1 MRNIRYKYLFVILSV
16 VFISTLENLYSQVAV
31 NTYSLEINTNDIEI
45 VKFINGY
52 QLYLKK
58 KPNVYGYRIRLKRQ
72 DGFNSYLYIDNS
84 GSTNSIIRIRES
96 DYHYKLGEVFKVFIP
111 QNVYL
116 DRRNNNSLFTLRDNI
131 TLILEAYN
139 INNNTL
145 INNEIIL
152 KANDAEIST
161 PTITLRNVEK
171 EGDLYAFYLYYSG
184 GDNGEYAF
192 YVREG
197 RTNTTYKLIDTSY
210 GNTGNYDSS
219 GIVLEDTFNREL
231 GKKLYIKAYFKQ
243 LPEDRY
249 LSFNVFN
256 TQGESFTYPI
266 DYVIETTNVQK
277 EATTPQMPSG
287 GNEGPVPIRPRDRVI
302 ETSTNTIIVKKDVP
316 PQKEN
321 NEIKILSSA
330 NIVEKPVEEPVT
342 EEPVPVIEEPVI
354 KEPEVKENFNYNLE
368 AMDNLNNASK
378 SFNTPNN
385 YVKDKEELTD
395 KFKSIIKRYKDEG
408 SIDLVVVL
416 DTTESMHPYLKTIK
430 RDIRG
435 MITELFDN
443 HKYSRVGFLLYRD
456 VKDTYLT
463 KKIDFSDNINFI
475 NREVNYFYAAGG
487 GDKAEPMYE
496 ALQEA
501 LEIFDYINQKRL
513 IIVITDAPAKVIGR
527 ADLDLNLSTAKQ
539 KNVTV
544 EFILA
549 SEIEEEEDLSDD
561 YLYFFNF

>member
-16 VFISTLENLYSQVAV
+16 VFISTLENLYSQIAV

-58 KPNVYGYRIRLKRQ
+58 KPNVYGYRIQLKRQ
-72 DGFNSYLYIDNS
+72 DGLNSYLYIDNS
-84 GSTNSIIRIRES
+84 GNTNSIVRIRES

-116 DRRNNNSLFTLRDNI
+116 DRRNNNSSFTLRDNI

-139 INNNTL
+139 INNETL

-152 KANDAEIST
+152 KANNAEIST

-197 RTNTTYKLIDTSY
+197 RTNTSYKLIDTSY

-219 GIVLEDTFNREL
+219 GIVLEDTFNRSL

-277 EATTPQMPSG
+277 EAVPPQMPSG
-287 GNEGPVPIRPRDRVI
+287 GNEGPVQIRPRDRVI
-302 ETSTNTIIVKKDVP
+302 ETSTNTIIVKKDAAP
-316 PQKEN
+316 PVKES

-330 NIVEKPVEEPVT
+330 NVVENPVVKNPMIEKPAVENNIAEN
-342 EEPVPVIEEPVI
+342 
-354 KEPEVKENFNYNLE
+354 NFNYNLE
-368 AMDNLNNASK
+368 AMNNLNNASK

-385 YVKDKEELTD
+385 YVNNTDELSD
-395 KFKSIIKRYKDEG
+395 KFRSIIERYKNEG
-408 SIDLVVVL
+408 AIDLVIVL

-456 VKDTYLT
+456 VKDTYIT

-501 LEIFDYINQKRL
+501 LETFDYINQKRL
-513 IIVITDAPAKVIGR
+513 VIVLTDAPAKVIGR
-527 ADLDLNLSTAKQ
+527 ADLDLNLNTAKM

-549 SEIEEEEDLSDD
+549 SEIEEEEDFSDD
-561 YLYFFNF
+561 YLYFLNF

>member
-16 VFISTLENLYSQVAV
+16 VFISTLENLYGQIAV
-31 NTYSLEINTNDIEI
+31 NTYSLEITTNDIEI

-58 KPNVYGYRIRLKRQ
+58 KPNVYGYRIQLKGQ

-84 GSTNSIIRIRES
+84 GNTNSIVRIRES

-116 DRRNNNSLFTLRDNI
+116 DRRNNNSSFTLRDNI

-139 INNNTL
+139 INNETL

-152 KANDAEIST
+152 KANNAEIST

-197 RTNTTYKLIDTSY
+197 RTNTSYKLIDTSY

-219 GIVLEDTFNREL
+219 GIVLEDTFNRSL

-277 EATTPQMPSG
+277 EAVPPQMPSG
-287 GNEGPVPIRPRDRVI
+287 GNEGPVQIRPRDRVI
-302 ETSTNTIIVKKDVP
+302 ETSTNTIIVKKDAQ

-330 NIVEKPVEEPVT
+330 NIVEKLVEE
-342 EEPVPVIEEPVI
+342 EKAIEEPVI
-354 KEPEVKENFNYNLE
+354 EEPEVKENFNYNLE
-368 AMDNLNNASK
+368 AIDNLNNASK

-385 YVKDKEELTD
+385 YVKDKEELSD

-501 LEIFDYINQKRL
+501 LETFDYINQKRL
-513 IIVITDAPAKVIGR
+513 IIVLTDAPAKVIGR
-527 ADLDLNLSTAKQ
+527 ANLDLNLSTAKE

>member
-1 MRNIRYKYLFVILSV
+1 MKNIRYKYLFVILSV
-16 VFISTLENLYSQVAV
+16 VFISTLENLYSQIAV
-31 NTYSLEINTNDIEI
+31 NTYSLEISTNDIEI

-58 KPNVYGYRIRLKRQ
+58 KPNVYGYRIQLKRQ
-72 DGFNSYLYIDNS
+72 DGFNSYIYIDNS
-84 GSTNSIIRIRES
+84 GNSNAIVRIKES
-96 DYHYKLGEVFKVFIP
+96 DYHYKLGEVFKIFIP
-111 QNVYL
+111 QNIYL
-116 DRRNNNSLFTLRDNI
+116 DNRNNNSLFTLRDNI
-131 TLILEAYN
+131 SLILEAYD

-152 KANDAEIST
+152 KANNADIST

-197 RTNTTYKLIDTSY
+197 RTNTAYKLIDTSY
-210 GNTGNYDSS
+210 GNTANYDKS
-219 GIVLEDTFNREL
+219 GIILEDTFNRSL

-256 TQGESFTYPI
+256 TQGQSFTFPI
-266 DYVIETTNVQK
+266 DYVIETTNVKQ
-277 EATTPQMPSG
+277 EATPPQMPSG
-287 GNEGPVPIRPRDRVI
+287 GNEGPVKIRPSEKII
-302 ETSTNTIIVKKDVP
+302 ETSTNTIIVKKDAP
-316 PQKEN
+316 IEKESN
-321 NEIKILSSA
+321 QIKILSSA
-330 NIVEKPVEEPVT
+330 NIVEKPIVNENPVINEEPAIDKKPAAD
-342 EEPVPVIEEPVI
+342 E
-354 KEPEVKENFNYNLE
+354 KYNYNLE
-368 AMDNLNNASK
+368 AMNNLNNASK

-385 YVKDKEELTD
+385 YVKDAEELSD
-395 KFKSIIKRYKDEG
+395 KFKSIIERYKDEG
-408 SIDLVVVL
+408 SMDLVVVL
-416 DTTESMHPYLKTIK
+416 DTTESMHPYLKAIK

-435 MITELFDN
+435 MVTELFDN

-456 VKDTYLT
+456 IKDTYLT
-463 KKIDFSDNINFI
+463 KKIEFSDNINFI

-501 LEIFDYINQKRL
+501 LETFEYINQKRL
-513 IIVITDAPAKVIGR
+513 IVVITDAPAKVIGR
-527 ADLDLNLSTAKQ
+527 ADLDLNLSTAKE
-539 KNVTV
+539 KNVSV
-544 EFILA
+544 EFILT
-549 SEIEEEEDLSDD
+549 SEMEKEEDLSDD

>member
-1 MRNIRYKYLFVILSV
+1 MRNLRYKYLFVILSV
-16 VFISTLENLYSQVAV
+16 VFITTLENLYCQNTINSYAIRVRENDFIISQ
-31 NTYSLEINTNDIEI
+31 LM
-45 VKFINGY
+45 NGY
-52 QLYLKK
+52 QIYIKK
-58 KPNVYGYRIRLKRQ
+58 KPTVSGFRLLAKLPNGNV
-72 DGFNSYLYIDNS
+72 SYLYIDES
-84 GSTNSIIRIRES
+84 GNRNSIISINNIDFHNS
-96 DYHYKLGEVFKVFIP
+96 LGEVVQTFIP
-111 QNVYL
+111 ETVYL
-116 DRRNNNSLFTLRDNI
+116 DNMNNNASFTLLDNSV
-131 TLILEAYN
+131 LILEAYDSN
-139 INNNTL
+139 NTKLLDSEITLKINNNQTS
-145 INNEIIL
+145 I
-152 KANDAEIST
+152 
-161 PTITLRNVEK
+161 PTISLRNVEK

-184 GDNGEYAF
+184 GDNGKYAF

-197 RTNTTYKLIDTSY
+197 KTNTAYKLINTSF
-210 GNTGNYDSS
+210 GSSQNYDGS

-277 EATTPQMPSG
+277 EAVPPQMPSG
-287 GNEGPVPIRPRDRVI
+287 GNEGPVQIRPRDRVI
-302 ETSTNTIIVKKDVP
+302 ETSTNTIIVKKDAQ

-330 NIVEKPVEEPVT
+330 NIVEKPVEE
-342 EEPVPVIEEPVI
+342 EKAIEEPVI
-354 KEPEVKENFNYNLE
+354 EEPEVKENFNYNLE
-368 AMDNLNNASK
+368 AIDNLNNASK
-378 SFNTPNN
+378 SFNTPHN
-385 YVKDKEELTD
+385 YVKDKEELSD

-501 LEIFDYINQKRL
+501 LETFDYINQKRL
-513 IIVITDAPAKVIGR
+513 IIVLTDAPAKVIGR
-527 ADLDLNLSTAKQ
+527 ANLDLNLSTAKE

>member
-1 MRNIRYKYLFVILSV
+1 MKNIRYKYLFVILSV
-16 VFISTLENLYSQVAV
+16 VFISTLENLYSQIAV
-31 NTYSLEINTNDIEI
+31 NTYSLEISTNDIEI

-58 KPNVYGYRIRLKRQ
+58 KPNVYGYKIQLKRQ

-84 GSTNSIIRIRES
+84 GNSNSIVRIKES
-96 DYHYKLGEVFKVFIP
+96 DYHYKLGEVFKIFIP
-111 QNVYL
+111 QNIYL
-116 DRRNNNSLFTLRDNI
+116 DNRNNNSLFTLRDNI
-131 TLILEAYN
+131 SLILEAYD

-152 KANDAEIST
+152 KANNADIST

-197 RTNTTYKLIDTSY
+197 RTNTAYKLIDTSY
-210 GNTGNYDSS
+210 GNTANYDKS
-219 GIVLEDTFNREL
+219 GIILEDTFNRSL

-256 TQGESFTYPI
+256 TQGQSFTFPI
-266 DYVIETTNVQK
+266 DYVIETTNVKQ
-277 EATTPQMPSG
+277 EVIPPPMPSG
-287 GNEGPVPIRPRDRVI
+287 GNEGPVKIRPSDKII

-316 PQKEN
+316 IKKESN
-321 NEIKILSSA
+321 QIKILSSA
-330 NIVEKPVEEPVT
+330 NIVEKPVINEEPAIDKKPA
-342 EEPVPVIEEPVI
+342 EDE
-354 KEPEVKENFNYNLE
+354 KYNYNLE
-368 AMDNLNNASK
+368 AMNNLNNASK

-385 YVKDKEELTD
+385 YVRNAEELSD
-395 KFKSIIKRYKDEG
+395 KFKSIVERYKDKG

-416 DTTESMHPYLKTIK
+416 DTTESMHPYLKAIK

-435 MITELFDN
+435 MVTELFDN

-463 KKIDFSDNINFI
+463 KKIEFSDNINFI

-501 LEIFDYINQKRL
+501 LETFEYINQKRL
-513 IIVITDAPAKVIGR
+513 IVVITDAPSKVIGR
-527 ADLDLNLSTAKQ
+527 ADLDLNLSTAKE
-539 KNVTV
+539 KNVSV

>member
-16 VFISTLENLYSQVAV
+16 VFISTLENLYSQIAV

-58 KPNVYGYRIRLKRQ
+58 KPNVYGYRIQLKRQ
-72 DGFNSYLYIDNS
+72 DGLNSYLYIDNS
-84 GSTNSIIRIRES
+84 GNTNSIVRIRES

-116 DRRNNNSLFTLRDNI
+116 DRRNNNSSFTLRDNI

-139 INNNTL
+139 INNETL

-152 KANDAEIST
+152 KANNAEIST

-171 EGDLYAFYLYYSG
+171 EGDLYAFYLYYSE

-197 RTNTTYKLIDTSY
+197 RTNTSYKLIDTSY

-219 GIVLEDTFNREL
+219 GIVLEDTFNRSL

-277 EATTPQMPSG
+277 EAVPPQMPSG
-287 GNEGPVPIRPRDRVI
+287 GNEGPVQIRPRDRVI
-302 ETSTNTIIVKKDVP
+302 ETSTNTIIVKKDAAP
-316 PQKEN
+316 PVKES

-330 NIVEKPVEEPVT
+330 NVVENPVVKNPMIEKPAVENNIAEN
-342 EEPVPVIEEPVI
+342 
-354 KEPEVKENFNYNLE
+354 NFNYNLE
-368 AMDNLNNASK
+368 AMNNLNNASK

-385 YVKDKEELTD
+385 YVNNTDELSD
-395 KFKSIIKRYKDEG
+395 KFRSIIERYKNEG
-408 SIDLVVVL
+408 AIDLVIVL

-501 LEIFDYINQKRL
+501 LETFDYINQKRL
-513 IIVITDAPAKVIGR
+513 VIVLTDAPAKVIGR
-527 ADLDLNLSTAKQ
+527 ADLDLNLNTAKM

-549 SEIEEEEDLSDD
+549 SEIEEEEDFSDD
-561 YLYFFNF
+561 YLYFLNF

>member
-16 VFISTLENLYSQVAV
+16 VFISTLENLYSQIAV

-52 QLYLKK
+52 QIYLKK
-58 KPNVYGYRIRLKRQ
+58 KPNVYGYRIQLKRQ
-72 DGFNSYLYIDNS
+72 DGLNSYLYIDNS
-84 GSTNSIIRIRES
+84 GNTNSIIRIRES

-111 QNVYL
+111 NNVYL
-116 DRRNNNSLFTLRDNI
+116 DNRNNNSLFTLRDNTTI
-131 TLILEAYN
+131 ILEAYN

-152 KANDAEIST
+152 KANNNEASI

-197 RTNTTYKLIDTSY
+197 KTNTSYKLIDTSY

-219 GIVLEDTFNREL
+219 GIVLEDTFNRVL

-266 DYVIETTNVQK
+266 DYVIETTNVK
-277 EATTPQMPSG
+277 EEVIPPPMPSG
-287 GNEGPVPIRPRDRVI
+287 GNEGPVKIRPSDRVI
-302 ETSTNTIIVKKDVP
+302 ETSTNTIIVKKDTAP
-316 PQKEN
+316 PVKES

-330 NIVEKPVEEPVT
+330 NIVENPM
-342 EEPVPVIEEPVI
+342 IE
-354 KEPEVKENFNYNLE
+354 KPEVEKNMAENNFNYNLE
-368 AMDNLNNASK
+368 AMNNLNNASK

-385 YVKDKEELTD
+385 YVNNTDELSD
-395 KFKSIIKRYKDEG
+395 KFRSIIERYKNEG
-408 SIDLVVVL
+408 AIDLVIVL

-435 MITELFDN
+435 MVTELFDN

-501 LEIFDYINQKRL
+501 LETFDYINQKRL
-513 IIVITDAPAKVIGR
+513 VIVLTDAPAKVIGR
-527 ADLDLNLSTAKQ
+527 ADLDLNLNTAKM

-549 SEIEEEEDLSDD
+549 SEIEEEEDFSDD
-561 YLYFFNF
+561 YLYFLNF

>member
-16 VFISTLENLYSQVAV
+16 VFISTLENLYSQIAV

-52 QLYLKK
+52 QIYLKK
-58 KPNVYGYRIRLKRQ
+58 KPNVYGYRIQLKRQ
-72 DGFNSYLYIDNS
+72 DGLNSYLYIDNS
-84 GSTNSIIRIRES
+84 GNTNSIIRIRES

-111 QNVYL
+111 NNVYL
-116 DRRNNNSLFTLRDNI
+116 DNRNNNSLFTLRDNTTI
-131 TLILEAYN
+131 ILEAYN

-152 KANDAEIST
+152 KANNNEASI

-197 RTNTTYKLIDTSY
+197 KTNTSYKLIDTSY

-219 GIVLEDTFNREL
+219 GIVLEDTFNRVL

-266 DYVIETTNVQK
+266 DYVIETTNVK
-277 EATTPQMPSG
+277 EEVIPPPMPSG
-287 GNEGPVPIRPRDRVI
+287 GNEGPVKIRPSDRVI
-302 ETSTNTIIVKKDVP
+302 ETSTNTIIVKKDTAP
-316 PQKEN
+316 PVKES

-330 NIVEKPVEEPVT
+330 NIVENPM
-342 EEPVPVIEEPVI
+342 IE
-354 KEPEVKENFNYNLE
+354 KPEVEKNMAENNFNYNLE
-368 AMDNLNNASK
+368 AMNNLNNASK

-385 YVKDKEELTD
+385 YVNNTDELSD
-395 KFKSIIKRYKDEG
+395 KFRSIIERYKNEG
-408 SIDLVVVL
+408 AIDLVIVL

-435 MITELFDN
+435 MVTELFDN

-475 NREVNYFYAAGG
+475 NREVNYFYATGG

-501 LEIFDYINQKRL
+501 LETFDYINQKRL
-513 IIVITDAPAKVIGR
+513 VIVLTDAPAKVIGR
-527 ADLDLNLSTAKQ
+527 ADLDLNLNTAKM

-549 SEIEEEEDLSDD
+549 SEIEEEEDFSDD
-561 YLYFFNF
+561 YLYFLNF

>member
-16 VFISTLENLYSQVAV
+16 VFISTLENLYGQIAV
-31 NTYSLEINTNDIEI
+31 NTYSLEITTNDIEI

-58 KPNVYGYRIRLKRQ
+58 KPNVYGYRIQLKSQ
-72 DGFNSYLYIDNS
+72 DGFNSYLHIDNS
-84 GSTNSIIRIRES
+84 GSTNSIVRIRES

-116 DRRNNNSLFTLRDNI
+116 DRRNNNSPFTLRDNI
-131 TLILEAYN
+131 TLVLEAYN
-139 INNNTL
+139 INNETL

-152 KANDAEIST
+152 KANNAEIST

-197 RTNTTYKLIDTSY
+197 RTNTSYKLIDTSY

-219 GIVLEDTFNREL
+219 GIILEDTFNRSL

-277 EATTPQMPSG
+277 EVVPPQIPNG
-287 GNEGPVPIRPRDRVI
+287 GNEGPVQIRPRDRVI
-302 ETSTNTIIVKKDVP
+302 ETSTNTIIVKKDAQ

-330 NIVEKPVEEPVT
+330 NIVENPVT
-342 EEPVPVIEEPVI
+342 EEKPIIE
-354 KEPEVKENFNYNLE
+354 EPEVKENFNYNLE

-385 YVKDKEELTD
+385 YVKDQEELSD
-395 KFKSIIKRYKDEG
+395 KFKGIIKRYKDEG

-435 MITELFDN
+435 MVTELFDN

-501 LEIFDYINQKRL
+501 LETFDYINQKRL

-527 ADLDLNLSTAKQ
+527 ANLDLNLSTAKQ

-544 EFILA
+544 EFVLA
-549 SEIEEEEDLSDD
+549 SEIEEEEEDLSDD

>member
-16 VFISTLENLYSQVAV
+16 VFISTLENLYSQIAV

-52 QLYLKK
+52 QIYLKK
-58 KPNVYGYRIRLKRQ
+58 KPNVYGYRIQLKRQ
-72 DGFNSYLYIDNS
+72 GGLNSYLYIDNS
-84 GSTNSIIRIRES
+84 GNTNSLIRIRES
-96 DYHYKLGEVFKVFIP
+96 DYHYKLGEVFKIFIP
-111 QNVYL
+111 NNVYL
-116 DRRNNNSLFTLRDNI
+116 DNRNNNSLFTLRDNTTI
-131 TLILEAYN
+131 ILEAYN

-152 KANDAEIST
+152 KANNNEAST

-197 RTNTTYKLIDTSY
+197 KTNTSYKLIDTSY

-219 GIVLEDTFNREL
+219 GIVLEDTFNRVL
-231 GKKLYIKAYFKQ
+231 GKKLYIKAYFRQ

-266 DYVIETTNVQK
+266 DYVIETTNVK
-277 EATTPQMPSG
+277 EEVIPPPMPSG
-287 GNEGPVPIRPRDRVI
+287 GNEGPVKIRPSDRVI
-302 ETSTNTIIVKKDVP
+302 ETSTNTIIVKKDAAP
-316 PQKEN
+316 PVKES

-330 NIVEKPVEEPVT
+330 NIVENPVVENPMIEKPAVENNMAEN
-342 EEPVPVIEEPVI
+342 
-354 KEPEVKENFNYNLE
+354 NFNYNLE
-368 AMDNLNNASK
+368 AMNNLNNASK

-385 YVKDKEELTD
+385 YVNNTDELSD
-395 KFKSIIKRYKDEG
+395 KFRSIIERYKNEG
-408 SIDLVVVL
+408 AIDLVIVL

-435 MITELFDN
+435 MVTELFDN

-501 LEIFDYINQKRL
+501 LETFDYINQKRL
-513 IIVITDAPAKVIGR
+513 VIVLTDAPAKVIGR
-527 ADLDLNLSTAKQ
+527 ADLDLNLNTAKM

-549 SEIEEEEDLSDD
+549 SEIEEEEDFSDD
-561 YLYFFNF
+561 YLYFLNF

>member
-1 MRNIRYKYLFVILSV
+1 MKNIRYKYLFVILSV
-16 VFISTLENLYSQVAV
+16 VFISTLENLYSQIAV
-31 NTYSLEINTNDIEI
+31 NTYSLEISTNDIEI

-58 KPNVYGYRIRLKRQ
+58 KPNVYGYRIQLKRQ

-84 GSTNSIIRIRES
+84 GNSNSIVRIKES
-96 DYHYKLGEVFKVFIP
+96 DYHYKLGEVFKIFIP
-111 QNVYL
+111 QNIYL
-116 DRRNNNSLFTLRDNI
+116 DNRNNNSLFTLRDNI
-131 TLILEAYN
+131 SLILEAYD

-152 KANDAEIST
+152 KANNADIST

-197 RTNTTYKLIDTSY
+197 RTNTAYKLIDTSY
-210 GNTGNYDSS
+210 GNTANYDKS
-219 GIVLEDTFNREL
+219 GIILEDTFNRSL

-256 TQGESFTYPI
+256 TQGQSFTFPI
-266 DYVIETTNVQK
+266 DYVIETTNVQ
-277 EATTPQMPSG
+277 EEVIPPPMPSG
-287 GNEGPVPIRPRDRVI
+287 GNEGPVKIRPSDKII

-316 PQKEN
+316 IKKESN
-321 NEIKILSSA
+321 QIKILSSA
-330 NIVEKPVEEPVT
+330 NIVEKPVVNESPVINEEPAIDKKPAAD
-342 EEPVPVIEEPVI
+342 E
-354 KEPEVKENFNYNLE
+354 KYNYNLE
-368 AMDNLNNASK
+368 AMNNLNNASK

-385 YVKDKEELTD
+385 YVKDAEELSD
-395 KFKSIIKRYKDEG
+395 KFKSIIERYKDKG
-408 SIDLVVVL
+408 SMDLVVVL
-416 DTTESMHPYLKTIK
+416 DTTESMHPYLKAIK

-435 MITELFDN
+435 MVTELFDN

-463 KKIDFSDNINFI
+463 KKIDFSDNLNFI

-501 LEIFDYINQKRL
+501 LETFEYINQKRL
-513 IIVITDAPAKVIGR
+513 IVVITDAPAKVIGR
-527 ADLDLNLSTAKQ
+527 SDLDLNLSTAKE

-544 EFILA
+544 EFILV